1 MSLKTA
7 AASAA
12 PHPDRLRCRRSAQ
25 PAALSHLRLA
35 EPGADATP
43 ANATS
48 FRDTP
53 YSRAVGTSA
62 TVLP

>member
-12 PHPDRLRCRRSAQ
+12 PHPGRLRCRRSAQ
-25 PAALSHLRLA
+25 PVALSHLRLA
-35 EPGADATP
+35 GPGAEAAP
-43 ANATS
+43 ANATL